1 MKRIL
6 KSPIAVWLYILFA
19 FTAGAITGAKISN
32 KEFMSW
38 DIKPDREYIAFEVK
52 RIAEE
57 TPILNMRNEQ
67 LLKAFEK
74 FQYQV
79 DRVTILQGG
88 KRISIVLEEEE

>member
-6 KSPIAVWLYILFA
+6 TSPIAVWIYLLFA
-19 FTAGAITGAKISN
+19 FTAGAIVGARIAN

-57 TPILNMRNEQ
+57 RPVLDMR
-67 LLKAFEK
+67 
-74 FQYQV
+74 
-79 DRVTILQGG
+79 
-88 KRISIVLEEEE
+88 LE

>member
-6 KSPIAVWLYILFA
+6 TSPIAVIVYLLIA
-19 FTAGAITGAKISN
+19 FTAGGIYGNAVAH

-52 RIAEE
+52 RIAKER
-57 TPILNMRNEQ
+57 PVLNMRIEQ
-67 LLKAFEK
+67 LIRKFEA

-79 DRVTILQGG
+79 DRVTILRKGE
-88 KRISIVLEEEE
+88 KVNIVLEED

>member
-6 KSPIAVWLYILFA
+6 KSPIAVWCYILFA
-19 FTAGAITGAKISN
+19 FTAGAIYGVSIAH

-52 RIAEE
+52 RIGKER
-57 TPILNMRNEQ
+57 PILDMRTEQ
-67 LLKAFEK
+67 LLKAFEA

-79 DRVTILQGG
+79 DRVSILQGG
-88 KRISIVLEEEE
+88 KKVSIVLEED